1 DKWKRVEADL
11 ARAIEGRIYVEDI
24 VEKCQEPSYLKEA
37 REKPQRPN
45 KVEFDNEV
53 SDRYTVLDIFA
64 NDEVGLLYKIT
75 RTLNEL
81 GLYIAVAKISTKVDQ
96 AADVFYV
103 SDIFGQ
109 KISDPEKVEA
119 IRRTMLE
126 RLNGR

>member
-1 DKWKRVEADL
+1 M
-11 ARAIEGRIYVEDI
+11 
-24 VEKCQEPSYLKEA
+24 
-37 REKPQRPN
+37 
-45 KVEFDNEV
+45 
-53 SDRYTVLDIFA
+53 LDIFA
-64 NDEVGLLYKIT
+64 NDEVGLLYDIT

-109 KISDPEKVEA
+109 KISDPEKVEE

-126 RLNGR
+126 RLNS